1 MAHWKITL
9 TYDGTPYNG
18 WQIQPALP
26 TVQGT
31 LAQAI
36 RRITG
41 ETVLPQGSGRTDTGV
56 HALAQVATFSLTVP
70 IPSTNLHRALNR
82 ALPPSIRV
90 LSVEPAPEDFHAR
103 HNARRKTYEYRILPS
118 SSEDSEDRIC
128 SPMLAPYVWACRL
141 PLELA
146 LLQQAAAHILGTHD
160 FTSFAA
166 VDPDLTTRT
175 KSQSEPSLD
184 DSHPFTSAVT
194 TASATSLS
202 AFSLSQR
209 NKEIVIST
217 EAMDSPIVRSE
228 VERPPHL
235 SSTSS
240 KTPTIP
246 TDNTRTI
253 FHSSWH
259 QQDDI
264 LIYRV
269 TGSGFLHHMVRNL
282 VGTFVEAAANRLS
295 PDAIPKILA
304 ARNRS
309 AAGPTAPA
317 RGLFLV
323 EVEY

>member
-1 MAHWKITL
+1 MPHWKTIL

-18 WQIQPALP
+18 WQIQPSLP

-36 RRITG
+36 HRITG
-41 ETVLPQGSGRTDTGV
+41 EAVLPQGSGRTDTGV

-70 IPSTNLHRALNR
+70 IPAPNLHRALNR

-90 LSVEPAPEDFHAR
+90 LSVEPVPEDFHAR
-103 HNARRKTYEYRILPS
+103 HSARRKTYEYRILPS
-118 SSEDSEDRIC
+118 HSHSEDRIC
-128 SPMLAPYVWACRL
+128 PPMLAPYVWACRF

-146 LLQQAAAHILGTHD
+146 PLQQAAAHILGTHD

-166 VDPDLTTRT
+166 VDPDLTARTRSQQEPTPAEANSTHTPAPQDILTNDVIT
-175 KSQSEPSLD
+175 KNIVRND
-184 DSHPFTSAVT
+184 
-194 TASATSLS
+194 LS
-202 AFSLSQR
+202 ASSIK
-209 NKEIVIST
+209 NSVIST
-217 EAMDSPIVRSE
+217 AIGAVADVVEKPASP
-228 VERPPHL
+228 
-235 SSTSS
+235 
-240 KTPTIP
+240 IP

-253 FHSSWH
+253 FHSAWH
-259 QQDDI
+259 QQEDL

-282 VGTFVEAAANRLS
+282 VGTFVEAATRLN
-295 PDAIPKILA
+295 PDVIVKILA
-304 ARNRS
+304 ARNR
-309 AAGPTAPA
+309 ATAGPTAPA